1 MTVQFYPEIQRYGGN
16 GICVDTATS
25 HSASCGTYIISP
37 SPTCVLQTTYALN
50 SSSKYVLWLQS
61 MWLYMYSL
69 YEYGS
74 VYLSFIDEAYV
85 CEDDSALLTDSDMIV
100 VCPSLDDV
108 FSRTSPVSSELPRLS
123 SVLTFELHN
132 SIYEENYI
140 DGEVHM
146 YMHGHTHIYTY
157 IGIHSYT

>member
-1 MTVQFYPEIQRYGGN
+1 
-16 GICVDTATS
+16 
-25 HSASCGTYIISP
+25 
-37 SPTCVLQTTYALN
+37 
-50 SSSKYVLWLQS
+50 
-61 MWLYMYSL
+61 MYSL
-69 YEYGS
+69 HEYGS

-132 SIYEENYI
+132 SIYEGNYT
-140 DGEVHM
+140 DGEIHM
-146 YMHGHTHIYTY
+146 YMHGHTHTYTY
-157 IGIHSYT
+157 IRIHSYT